1 MAREQTEYD
10 TKKYKAARAELLR
23 DQPVCHWCR
32 RATATELDHLVEHD
46 EGGTI
51 DDGYVPACKPCNS
64 RRGAEYIN
72 KKTAM
77 RIQNRNNG
85 FLYKI
90 ETPPS
95 PIQSC
100 LPISPDQPE
109 PAKINHDQPRLETIV
124 PDCDGSWARV
134 VGDIALEHLGIELM
148 PWQMHY
154 LENLL
159 SFSHSPDGQDDLVH
173 RSGLLSVARQCGKSV
188 LLQCVILFWLLEMPK
203 IRGTKQTVLSTA
215 HTLSLSTMLF
225 EELAPLLEDRFG
237 AKIYKTFGRNSA
249 TMPDGSRW
257 MVRAANPSVG
267 HGMSVDLAIVD
278 ELFDVS
284 ELAMAGLMPT
294 QRARRS
300 PLLLMAST
308 AGTES
313 SAAFIRFR
321 ENALRLI
328 DKKQPSNFYF
338 AEWSIPPALDPMQES
353 SWLWANPAIG
363 HTLRIETLRA
373 ESQDPDRANF
383 LRSSCNMWIA
393 STQSW
398 IQTHLWPDLEYD
410 GPIPTGGVISV
421 EASMD
426 ESRYFATRSVALGDG
441 RTCVSVAFTAETAK
455 ELWAHVAALAA
466 DPAIKFI
473 FSPTIDAHCP
483 PVFER
488 RRVVMGYKEIL
499 QYTPIV
505 RNMISEGRIVHTG
518 EAMLAE
524 HVCRAVMV
532 RTQGSIAVSS
542 QKSAGP
548 IELCRTMIWGAAA
561 AARPGNSQK
570 PSMILIAN

>member
-1 MAREQTEYD
+1 MT
-10 TKKYKAARAELLR
+10 
-23 DQPVCHWCR
+23 
-32 RATATELDHLVEHD
+32 
-46 EGGTI
+46 
-51 DDGYVPACKPCNS
+51 S
-64 RRGAEYIN
+64 
-72 KKTAM
+72 
-77 RIQNRNNG
+77 
-85 FLYKI
+85 
-90 ETPPS
+90 
-95 PIQSC
+95 
-100 LPISPDQPE
+100 
-109 PAKINHDQPRLETIV
+109 HDQPRLETIV
-124 PDCDGSWARV
+124 PDCDGSFAGI
-134 VGDIALEHLGIELM
+134 VGDMALELLGIELM

-154 LENLL
+154 LERALG
-159 SFSHSPDGQDDLVH
+159 FTHAPDGQDDLVH
-173 RSGLLSVARQCGKSV
+173 RSSLCSVARQNGKTV
-188 LLQCVILFWLLEMPK
+188 LIQCLILFWLLEMPK

-215 HTLSLSTMLF
+215 HTLSLACLLF
-225 EELAPLLEDRFG
+225 DEIAPILESRYD
-237 AKIYKTFGRNSA
+237 AKIMKSFGRNSA

-257 MVRAANPSVG
+257 YVRAANPSIG
-267 HGMSVDLAIVD
+267 HGMSVDLICAD
-278 ELFDVS
+278 EIFDIS
-284 ELAMAGLMPT
+284 EITMAGLIPT
-294 QRARRS
+294 QRVRRS
-300 PLLLMAST
+300 PHLALFST

-313 SAAFIRFR
+313 SALFIRHR

-328 DKKQPSNFYF
+328 DTNNPSSFYF
-338 AEWSIPPALDPMQES
+338 AEWSPPPTIDPMQEA
-353 SWLWANPAIG
+353 SWSWGNPALG
-363 HTLRIETLRA
+363 HTLTMDTLRA
-373 ESQDPDRANF
+373 ESKDPDRSNF
-383 LRSSCNMWIA
+383 LRSSLNMWIA

-398 IQTHLWPDLEYD
+398 ILTHLWPDLEYE

-426 ESRYFATRSVALGDG
+426 ESRYFATRSVSLGDG
-441 RTCVSVAFTAETAK
+441 RTCVSVAFTAETTK

-561 AARPGNSQK
+561 AARPANSQK